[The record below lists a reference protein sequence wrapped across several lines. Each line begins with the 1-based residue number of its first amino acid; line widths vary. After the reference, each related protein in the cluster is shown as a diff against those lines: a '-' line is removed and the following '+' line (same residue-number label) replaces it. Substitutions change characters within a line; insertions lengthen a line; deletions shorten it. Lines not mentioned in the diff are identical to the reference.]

1 MVTSDDLK
9 RCAVSDKGLVSMK
22 LEGNPTVLIVD
33 DEELMRE
40 VVSIMIEEN
49 GGRVLTA
56 VDGLD
61 AVERFAE
68 HKGKID
74 CIFMDV
80 SMPRMNGYEAYLE
93 IKTLDPHVPVL
104 VVSGLKMTPEVEVL
118 HKKGE
123 IDFLSKPFH
132 EVELVKALKTVLG
145 KKGRAN

>member
-22 LEGNPTVLIVD
+22 LDGNPTVLIVD

-40 VVSIMIEEN
+40 VTSIMIEEN
-49 GGRVLTA
+49 GGKVLTA

-61 AVERFAE
+61 AVEVFAE
-68 HKGKID
+68 NRGKID

-80 SMPRMNGYEAYLE
+80 SMPRMNGYEAFLE
-93 IKTLDPHVPVL
+93 IKKIDPDIPVL
-104 VVSGLKMTPEVEVL
+104 VVSGLRMMPEVEEL
-118 HKKGE
+118 QKSGQ

-132 EVELVKALKTVLG
+132 EVELIKALNNSCRRKA
-145 KKGRAN
+145 KA